1 MAAWSAAG
9 FSAPGFQFV
18 GFLPAGKNALRDLDG
33 PWPLI
38 IYEAPHRVLATVTAM
53 LAQFGPQRELAIA
66 REISKK
72 FEEIARMPLAQAPA
86 WLAAG
91 PHRQQGEFVLVLGP
105 GEEKRV
111 AGDGERVLGL
121 LLDTL
126 PAAEAAKLAA
136 KITGAPRKELYAL
149 AVKRAK

>member
-1 MAAWSAAG
+1 MT
-9 FSAPGFQFV
+9 
-18 GFLPAGKNALRDLDG
+18 
-33 PWPLI
+33 
-38 IYEAPHRVLATVTAM
+38 LAD
-53 LAQFGPQRELAIA
+53 
-66 REISKK
+66 
-72 FEEIARMPLAQAPA
+72 APA

-121 LLDTL
+121 LLDAL
-126 PAAEAAKLAA
+126 PAAEAAKLAS